1 MMDILV
7 SPQLYMFGYIIPTS
21 KIATNRR
28 LGVKTVQNARNKNCS
43 RGGNQQHSCC
53 SPDEVSLKA
62 LNLFVLDLRLWLQ
75 RGVATDVDPV
85 VVEGRAEQ
93 VCDILRVV
101 WPPSLGGEVVR
112 VHIKECE
119 DGSDYDEGGKEM
131 LERLDPCSFVSVS
144 DPNAFHWSCT
154 RFIT

>member
-28 LGVKTVQNARNKNCS
+28 LGVKTVQNVKNKNCC

-62 LNLFVLDLRLWLQ
+62 LNLFVLDLFLWLQ

-85 VVEGRAEQ
+85 VEEGRAEQ

-101 WPPSLGGEVVR
+101 
-112 VHIKECE
+112 
-119 DGSDYDEGGKEM
+119 
-131 LERLDPCSFVSVS
+131 
-144 DPNAFHWSCT
+144 
-154 RFIT
+154 

>member
-1 MMDILV
+1 MDILV

-62 LNLFVLDLRLWLQ
+62 LNLFVLDLFLWLQ

-131 LERLDPCSFVSVS
+131 LECLDPCSFVSVS